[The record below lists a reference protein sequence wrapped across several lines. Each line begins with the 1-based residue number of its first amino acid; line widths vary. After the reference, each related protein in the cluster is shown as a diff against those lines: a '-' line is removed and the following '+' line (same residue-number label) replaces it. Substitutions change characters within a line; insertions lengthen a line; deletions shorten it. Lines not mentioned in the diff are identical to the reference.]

1 MQLRMIFNPPEKYL
15 TVSWAANG
23 GGFEALNGH
32 IIGVSENGG
41 IP

>member
-23 GGFEALNGH
+23 GGWKHWKASK
-32 IIGVSENGG
+32 GVSEN
-41 IP
+41 